1 MEEKKAKELIER
13 IGMSHDL
20 ESLLHE
26 PESYKRFEK
35 SVERALSES
44 LNRKSWVINIEKG
57 RKGMEYHTYPEA
69 VELFREYFGVGRT
82 PETSLGLYSIAK
94 NMLKKYFGF
103 GKKNVTM
110 TTMAKKHKVSRALIS
125 QKIDFV
131 SILLKQKYARDIWY
145 DSI

>member
-1 MEEKKAKELIER
+1 MQIWKRKRLKSLLKELECLMICNLFW
-13 IGMSHDL
+13 I
-20 ESLLHE
+20 
-26 PESYKRFEK
+26 
-35 SVERALSES
+35 
-44 LNRKSWVINIEKG
+44 INIEKG
-57 RKGMEYHTYPEA
+57 RKGMEYYTYPEA

-145 DSI
+145 DTI